1 MARTIGR
8 CYSGLGLCAAVF
20 GFIGLIFAWGGVA
33 TRGADQP
40 AGSGAVKSADPSPA
54 MPAEKSSGAAA
65 GKTAPASKTPA
76 KPDPFALPKGKT
88 PELFSFIARMKHFQP
103 PRKMSDDDKKDLLA
117 KAQWAIV
124 AAADKIL
131 DAQPAPTPK
140 QRFLAVQDK
149 LEALNYLDTVAYDPK
164 AGPLLHD
171 YVAEI
176 KKEKQADIARLAEQ
190 YASAGH
196 VASAGPNSVSGPTPV
211 DWADLKAKLTAN
223 PDDVESWK
231 KAIDYARELENS
243 PTAAPALAVYKDL
256 ELLSA
261 KSKIP
266 QVVELGKMFAGV
278 ERRLTLPGQR
288 IEISGT
294 LLDGKP
300 LNPVSLRGKVVL
312 VDFWATWCGPCKEEL
327 PNVIAAYQYYHSRG
341 FEVVGV
347 SLDESK
353 DILEKFV
360 KEQKLPWPILYRDPK
375 DPPGMDTYYGVTGI
389 PTAILTNQRGEV
401 VSLYARGDNLKTLL
415 RQLLGP

>member
-1 MARTIGR
+1 MARFIGFR
-8 CYSGLGLCAAVF
+8 RGAVRPIIRLLGL
-20 GFIGLIFAWGGVA
+20 VA
-33 TRGADQP
+33 LGIACSSIATQGADNPQ
-40 AGSGAVKSADPSPA
+40 
-54 MPAEKSSGAAA
+54 SSGAAKPTDPTP
-65 GKTAPASKTPA
+65 GKTAPVTKAPA
-76 KPDPFALPKGKT
+76 KPDPFALPKGKAT
-88 PELFSFIARMKHFQP
+88 ELFGFIVRMKHYQP
-103 PRKMSDDDKKDLLA
+103 PRKLPDDDKKQLLA
-117 KAQWAIV
+117 KANWAIV

-131 DAQPAPTPK
+131 ESQPAPTPK
-140 QRFLAVQDK
+140 QRLLAIDDK
-149 LEALNYLDTVAYDPK
+149 LESLNYLDTVAFDPK
-164 AGPLLHD
+164 AGTTLHD

-176 KKEKQADIARLAEQ
+176 KTDKQPDVARLAQQ
-190 YASAGH
+190 YATAGH
-196 VASAGPNSVSGPTPV
+196 VASAGANAPTGPAPI
-211 DWADLKAKLTAN
+211 DWADTKAKLTAN
-223 PDDVESWK
+223 PDDVDSWK
-231 KAIDYARELENS
+231 KAIDYARDLENS
-243 PTAAPALAVYKDL
+243 PSAAQALPVYKDL
-256 ELLSA
+256 EALSA

-266 QVVELGKMFAGV
+266 QVVDLGKMFAGV

-300 LNPVSLRGKVVL
+300 LNSASLRGKVVL

-327 PNVIAAYQYYHSRG
+327 PNVIAAYQHYHNRG

-401 VSLYARGDNLKTLL
+401 VSLVARGDNLKILL
-415 RQLLGP
+415 QQLLGP